1 MVFTPGPGC
10 SKGNLEF
17 KVKRSINFAG
27 VKMLFTSS
35 VRSTLEINACII
47 QMSTRKKAE
56 DTCYQINLKLLHK
69 TFREREKKKTP
80 KDPWKRMKYFLFSR
94 QLYCA
99 VLSFRTKIQKREI
112 FLFIIVE

>member
-47 QMSTRKKAE
+47 QMSTRKKTE

-69 TFREREKKKTP
+69 TFREREREKKNTKRSVEKNEVLPLFKTALLCRFIFQN
-80 KDPWKRMKYFLFSR
+80 KD
-94 QLYCA
+94 
-99 VLSFRTKIQKREI
+99 TKT
-112 FLFIIVE
+112 